1 MPASQRPRTLAA
13 ARHASR
19 PRSTGRS
26 VPTSTVLFPLGPF
39 SPALTQPLGL
49 TLRLRGE
56 TVAGI
61 EPIVTGYCRRGVCD
75 LAGGEPLEDALAIV
89 ERACSLAHE
98 SHRIAVCMAV
108 EKATGG
114 KVAKP
119 AAQTRVLFAEIE
131 RIHARFW
138 TLAHVA
144 RAFGLN
150 GPKQDALEQRESLFD
165 ALKTATGQ
173 RHYWGVSVPGGVR
186 GGMDIE
192 PLSAALATLE
202 PAVAIWR
209 RIVGPQGALGRAGKG
224 VGVIAAERAEDLG
237 LTGLAAR
244 GSRAVPDLRFTQK
257 YGAYADLSRK
267 DTERDAER
275 KIDQS
280 GDIAARLV
288 CAVEDIATSLA
299 FAQSCASA
307 LATSSATA
315 AGINAAGSSTGS
327 ARVEGPHG
335 PIEATV
341 TLAGGTL
348 ASLELHEPGAENLA
362 ALPELLEG
370 QSLAQIPALLASLD
384 LCVECLD
391 L

>member
-1 MPASQRPRTLAA
+1 VSASQRPRTLAA
-13 ARHASR
+13 ARDACDYASR
-19 PRSTGRS
+19 LQSTGRS

-61 EPIVTGYCRRGVCD
+61 EPVITGYCHRGVCE

-150 GPKQDALEQRESLFD
+150 GPMQDALEQRESLFD

-186 GGMDIE
+186 GGMDLE

-202 PAVAIWR
+202 PALAIWR

-244 GSRAVPDLRFTQK
+244 GSRAVADLRFTQK

-267 DTERDAER
+267 DTER

-288 CAVEDIATSLA
+288 CAVEDIAVSLTL
-299 FAQSCASA
+299 AQTCASA

-315 AGINAAGSSTGS
+315 AGITPAGSLSGS

-370 QSLAQIPALLASLD
+370 QSLAQVPALLASLD
-384 LCVECLD
+384 LCVECRD

>member
-1 MPASQRPRTLAA
+1 MSASQRLRTLAA
-13 ARHASR
+13 ARDASR
-19 PRSTGRS
+19 PQSIGRS

-56 TVAGI
+56 TVNGI
-61 EPIVTGYCRRGVCD
+61 EPIITGYCRRGICD

-119 AAQTRVLFAEIE
+119 ALQTRVLFAEIE

-150 GPKQDALEQRESLFD
+150 GPMQDALEQRESLFD
-165 ALKTATGQ
+165 ALKTATDQ

-186 GGMDIE
+186 GGIDIE

-244 GSRAVPDLRFTQK
+244 GSRAVADLRFTQK
-257 YGAYADLSRK
+257 YGAYTDLSRK
-267 DTERDAER
+267 DTER

-288 CAVEDIATSLA
+288 CAVEDIAVSLA

-315 AGINAAGSSTGS
+315 AGINAAGSLSGS

-341 TLAGGTL
+341 TLTGGTL

-370 QSLAQIPALLASLD
+370 QSLAQVPALLASLD
-384 LCVECLD
+384 LCTECLD